1 MQLNLYQHFKEDN
14 QSQTLL
20 SFMISFCCHDTGSL
34 FVISAVKILKKKKLN
49 LKETSYR
56 FLENVA
62 EIGNMRL
69 LNWEAFF
76 RILKLLR
83 LPKYISQSAH

>member
-34 FVISAVKILKKKKLN
+34 FVISTVKIKKKKKILKKPHIDFYK
-49 LKETSYR
+49 
-56 FLENVA
+56 
-62 EIGNMRL
+62 M
-69 LNWEAFF
+69 W
-76 RILKLLR
+76 LKLV
-83 LPKYISQSAH
+83 I

>member
-1 MQLNLYQHFKEDN
+1 M
-14 QSQTLL
+14 
-20 SFMISFCCHDTGSL
+20 
-34 FVISAVKILKKKKLN
+34 ISAVKIKKKKN
-49 LKETSYR
+49 FKETSYR